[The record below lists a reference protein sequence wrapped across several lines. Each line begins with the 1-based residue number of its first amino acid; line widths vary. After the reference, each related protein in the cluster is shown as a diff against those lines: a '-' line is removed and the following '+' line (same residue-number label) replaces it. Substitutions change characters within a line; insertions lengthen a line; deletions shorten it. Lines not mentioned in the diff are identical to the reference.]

1 MPRQPKLYGELADWF
16 HILTAPKDYAREAA
30 FYRRT
35 LIEASDRRPQTVL
48 ELGSGGGNNA
58 SHMKRSFEMTLT
70 DLSLKMLKQ
79 SRAINPDCEHVQGDM
94 RSLRLGKQFDAVFVH
109 DAVAYLTTERDLSR
123 AIKTAF
129 VHCRPGGVA
138 LFVPDCV
145 RETFHESTRSGGHDA
160 SDGRALRYMDWI
172 WDPDRRDTTY
182 FGDFVMLLRDR
193 RGKVRVEYDRHVAGV
208 FPRRT
213 WLRLFKEAG
222 FSAQVKKPPRGT
234 DPEEYPPEVFIA
246 KKPVR

>member
-1 MPRQPKLYGELADWF
+1 MPRRPKLYGELADWF
-16 HILTAPKDYAREAA
+16 HILTSPKDYAKEAA
-30 FYRRT
+30 FYRR
-35 LIEASDRRPQTVL
+35 LLVEESGRKPRTVL

-58 SHMKRSFEMTLT
+58 SHMKKHFKMTLT
-70 DLSLKMLKQ
+70 DLSPQMLKQ
-79 SRAINPDCEHVQGDM
+79 SRAINPECEHIQGDM
-94 RSLRLGKQFDAVFVH
+94 RTLRLRREFDAVFVH
-109 DAVAYLTTERDLSR
+109 DAVAYLTTERDLAR
-123 AIKTAF
+123 AMRTAF

-160 SDGRALRYMDWI
+160 GDGRALRYMEWI

-213 WLRLFKEAG
+213 WIERLREVGFKPRN
-222 FSAQVKKPPRGT
+222 VKSPAGT

-246 KKPVR
+246 TRPDA